1 MSRGEMLRSMS
12 GINRS
17 EVKEPE
23 EKKDATEAVL
33 RAEKETLIAAKTESA
48 SEFEER
54 IGDQGANTE
63 GLINTLSE
71 ILGDITRAPEDVVL
85 AGYSEACISVLLKHL
100 DTSGVSKASLEDV
113 VTSKLLLDPA
123 SVARLAGEDTSLRA
137 AHHKV
142 QVLLRAEVHWLLASQ
157 VSHYHDDT

>member
-23 EKKDATEAVL
+23 EKKDASEAVL

-54 IGDQGANTE
+54 IGDQGADTE
-63 GLINTLSE
+63 GLTNTLSE

-123 SVARLAGEDTSLRA
+123 SVARLAGEDISLRA

-157 VSHYHDDT
+157 VS